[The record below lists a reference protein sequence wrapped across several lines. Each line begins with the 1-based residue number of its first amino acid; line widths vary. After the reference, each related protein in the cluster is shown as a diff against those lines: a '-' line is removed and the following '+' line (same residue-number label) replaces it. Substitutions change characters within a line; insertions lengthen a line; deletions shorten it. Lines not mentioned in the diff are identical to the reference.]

1 MSDTFVMKIIHAEGD
16 LCEDGCG
23 LFFFDFLL
31 IDDFVKEITSFSI
44 LHDKVQFF
52 GSFDDF
58 VELDDKRMS

>member
-1 MSDTFVMKIIHAEGD
+1 MSDTFVMKIIHAECD

-31 IDDFVKEITSFSI
+31 IDDFVKEITTFSI

-58 VELDDKRMS
+58 VELDDKRVS